1 MTAHLTRTDSG
12 PLSHDLSHGAAAL
25 IRASKSPHTLRAYES
40 ALRRFDGWRN
50 GNGRA
55 MTDAAVAD
63 YLGTLEAAG
72 KSPASA
78 ATLIAAL
85 RFRSEWTETPD
96 PVGKLAGA
104 TLAGMRRNAA
114 AKPKPR
120 GQAKGLTLE
129 QVGAIVAVALQG
141 NPRRTG
147 RGFEKPEKAQRRG
160 LEDAAI
166 VGCLFYAGMRR
177 SEVAALTAVD
187 VEDASDSTAV
197 TVRVRR
203 SKGNQDGERAD
214 VRLVKN
220 GAAEALR
227 TLREAA
233 RTPDARLIPITA
245 ASVNRRFQAAARAAG
260 VSGVSAHSGRVGLA
274 TELIRRGAS
283 TTATQQAGGW
293 KTARMVAHYS
303 ASVAAEDGAVA
314 RYL

>member
-1 MTAHLTRTDSG
+1 MKTELAPRNSG
-12 PLSHDLSHGAAAL
+12 PLSHEVSNGAAAL

-40 ALRRFDGWRN
+40 ALRRFDGWRT
-50 GNGRA
+50 GSA
-55 MTDAAVAD
+55 VTDSLIAD
-63 YLGTLEAAG
+63 YLGELDESG

-78 ATLIAAL
+78 ATLIAAV
-85 RFRSEWTETPD
+85 RFRAEWTGHPD
-96 PVGKLAGA
+96 PVGKLAA
-104 TLAGMRRNAA
+104 AALAGMRRKAA
-114 AKPKPR
+114 AKPRIR
-120 GQAKGLTLE
+120 GQAKALTVE
-129 QVGAIVAVALQG
+129 HVGAIVAVALQG

-147 RGFEKPEKAQRRG
+147 RGFEKPEAARIRG
-160 LEDAAI
+160 LQDAALT
-166 VGCLFYAGMRR
+166 GMLFYGGLRR
-177 SEVAALTAVD
+177 SEVAAVTAAD
-187 VEDASDSTAV
+187 VQDAGDSNAV

-214 VRLVKN
+214 IRLVKN

-227 TLREAA
+227 TLRETAPS
-233 RTPDARLIPITA
+233 PDARLIPIA
-245 ASVNRRFQAAARAAG
+245 PASVNRRFQAAAREAG

-314 RYL
+314 RFL

>member
-1 MTAHLTRTDSG
+1 MTTDIAARDSG
-12 PLSHDLSHGAAAL
+12 PLSQAVSTTAAAL

-40 ALRRFDGWRN
+40 ALRRFDGWRQA
-50 GNGRA
+50 RA
-55 MTDAAVAD
+55 VTDASVAD
-63 YLGTLEAAG
+63 YLGTLEETG

-78 ATLIAAL
+78 ATLIAAV
-85 RFRSEWTETPD
+85 RFRAEWTGQPD
-96 PVGKLAGA
+96 PVGKLATA
-104 TLAGMRRNAA
+104 ALAGMRRNAA
-114 AKPKPR
+114 AKPPPR

-129 QVGAIVAVALQG
+129 QVGAVVAIALQG

-147 RGFEKPEKAQRRG
+147 RGFEKPEAARTRG
-160 LEDAAI
+160 LQDAAI
-166 VGCLFYAGMRR
+166 VGCLFYGGLRR
-177 SEVAALTAVD
+177 SEVAALTAAD
-187 VEDASDSTAV
+187 VQDAAEGNAV

-220 GAAEALR
+220 GAADALR
-227 TLREAA
+227 SLREAA
-233 RTPDARLIPITA
+233 RTPDARLIPISP
-245 ASVNRRFQAAARAAG
+245 ASVNRRFQAAAREAG
-260 VSGVSAHSGRVGLA
+260 VNGVSAHSGRVGLA

-293 KTARMVAHYS
+293 KTARMVAYYS